1 MYLGISSSLEH
12 RSPEEWAAKHKALGL
27 DTVNFP
33 VCCDDGEDVYMAYK
47 KAADQTGL
55 SIAEVGVWRNTLAA
69 DPDERKHWIDYAV
82 RQLRMADA
90 IGADCCVN
98 VVGTPYGP
106 RWDGGYR
113 ENFSREL
120 WDMAVSMIQQIIDT
134 AQPTHTKFC
143 IESMPWMIP
152 SSPDE
157 YLRLIE
163 DVDREMFG
171 THLDVV
177 NMITTPRRYFFNDE
191 FLMECFEKLHGTI
204 VSCHLKD
211 IRLKPEYT
219 FQLQECACGEGT
231 LNLKLYTQLA
241 TAENPHMPMIIE
253 HLTTD
258 EEYVASVKYVR
269 ERLVDSVG
277 IDFVHPSPCHGLI

>member
-12 RSPEEWAAKHKALGL
+12 SSPQDWAQKHKALGL
-27 DTVNFP
+27 QTVNFP
-33 VCCDDGEDVYMAYK
+33 VNCDDGEETFMAYK
-47 KAADQTGL
+47 KAADEAGL
-55 SIAEVGVWRNTLAA
+55 TIAEVGVWRNTLAA
-69 DPDERKHWIDYAV
+69 DPEERQHWIDYAI

-90 IGADCCVN
+90 IGAVCCVN

-113 ENFSREL
+113 ENFSTEL
-120 WDMAVSMIQQIIDT
+120 WDMAVSMIRQIIDT
-134 AQPTHTKFC
+134 ARPHHTKFC

-152 SSPDE
+152 SGPDE

-163 DVDREMFG
+163 AVDRTEFG

-177 NMITTPRRYFFNDE
+177 NMITSPKRYFFNDE
-191 FLMECFEKLHGTI
+191 FLDECFEKLHGTI

-219 FQLQECACGEGT
+219 FQLEECACGQGT
-231 LNLKLYTQLA
+231 LNLQRYIRLA
-241 TAENPHMPMIIE
+241 TTENPCMPMIIE

-258 EEYVASVKYVR
+258 AEYIASVQYVQELTR
-269 ERLVDSVG
+269 
-277 IDFVHPSPCHGLI
+277 PSFDHS

>member
-1 MYLGISSSLEH
+1 MYLGISSSLQH
-12 RSPEEWAAKHKALGL
+12 SSPEEWAAKHKALGL
-27 DTVNFP
+27 ETVNFP
-33 VCCDDGEDVYMAYK
+33 VTCDDGEDVFMAYK
-47 KAADQTGL
+47 KAADEVGL
-55 SIAEVGVWRNTLAA
+55 TIAEVGVWRNTLAA
-69 DPDERKHWIDYAV
+69 DSVERQQWIDYAV

-90 IGADCCVN
+90 IGATCCVN
-98 VVGTPYGP
+98 VMGTPYGP

-120 WDMAVSMIQQIIDT
+120 WDMAVKMIRLIIDT
-134 AQPTHTKFC
+134 ARPKYTKFS

-157 YLRLIE
+157 YLHLIE
-163 DVDREMFG
+163 DVDRTEFG

-177 NMITTPRRYFFNDE
+177 NMITTPQRYFYNNE
-191 FLMECFEKLHGTI
+191 FLRECFEKLHGTI

-211 IRLKPEYT
+211 ILLKPEYT

-231 LNLKLYTQLA
+231 LDINLYAQLA
-241 TAENPHMPMIIE
+241 NAENPNMPMIIE

-258 EEYVASVKYVR
+258 KEYVASVQYVR
-269 ERLVDSVG
+269 ERL
-277 IDFVHPSPCHGLI
+277 LRTN

>member
-1 MYLGISSSLEH
+1 MYLGISSSLAH
-12 RSPEEWAAKHKALGL
+12 KSPQEWAQRHKTLGL
-27 DTVNFP
+27 QTVNFP
-33 VCCDDGEDVYMAYK
+33 VCCDDGEETFMSYK
-47 KAADQTGL
+47 QAADEVGL
-55 SIAEVGVWRNTLAA
+55 TIAEVGVWRNTLAV
-69 DPDERKHWIDYAV
+69 DPEERQRWIDYAI

-90 IGADCCVN
+90 IGAVCCVN

-106 RWDGGYR
+106 RWDGGSR
-113 ENFSREL
+113 ENFSAEL
-120 WDMAVSMIQQIIDT
+120 WDMAVSMIRQIIDT
-134 AQPTHTKFC
+134 ARPHHTKFC

-163 DVDREMFG
+163 AVDRAEFG

-177 NMITTPRRYFFNDE
+177 NMITSPRRYFFNDE
-191 FLMECFEKLHGTI
+191 FLEECFEKLHGTI

-219 FQLQECACGEGT
+219 FQLEECACGQGT
-231 LNLKLYTQLA
+231 LDIKRYIRLA
-241 TAENPHMPMIIE
+241 TAEDPCMPMIIE

-258 EEYVASVKYVR
+258 EEYIASVQYV
-269 ERLVDSVG
+269 EKLYD
-277 IDFVHPSPCHGLI
+277 DD

>member
-12 RSPEEWAAKHKALGL
+12 GSPEEWANKHKALGL
-27 DTVNFP
+27 KTVVFP
-33 VCCDDGEDVYMAYK
+33 VCCDDGEETIMAYK
-47 KAADQTGL
+47 KAADEVGL
-55 SIAEVGVWRNTLAA
+55 TIAEVGVWRNTLAA
-69 DPDERKHWIDYAV
+69 DPDERKRWIAYAI

-90 IGADCCVN
+90 IGAACCVN
-98 VVGTPYGP
+98 VVGTPYGA

-113 ENFSREL
+113 DNFSKEL
-120 WDMAVSMIQQIIDT
+120 WDMAVGMIRQVID
-134 AQPTHTKFC
+134 AVRPVHAKFC

-163 DVDREMFG
+163 DVDRAEFG

-177 NMITTPRRYFFNDE
+177 NMITSPRRYFYNDE
-191 FLMECFEKLHGTI
+191 FLEECFQKLHGTI

-211 IRLKPEYT
+211 ILLKQEYT

-231 LNLKLYTQLA
+231 LDIERYTQLA
-241 TAENPHMPMIIE
+241 NAEDTRMPMIIE

-258 EEYVASVKYVR
+258 EEYEASVRYVLG
-269 ERLVDSVG
+269 RLKG
-277 IDFVHPSPCHGLI
+277 CELL

>member
-1 MYLGISSSLEH
+1 MYLGISSSLQH
-12 RSPEEWAAKHKALGL
+12 SSPEEWAAKHKALGL
-27 DTVNFP
+27 ETVNFP
-33 VCCDDGEDVYMAYK
+33 VTCDDGEDVFMAYK
-47 KAADQTGL
+47 KAADEVGL
-55 SIAEVGVWRNTLAA
+55 TIAEVGVWRNTLAA
-69 DPDERKHWIDYAV
+69 DSVERQQWIDYAV

-90 IGADCCVN
+90 IGATCCVN

-120 WDMAVSMIQQIIDT
+120 WDMAVKMIRLIIDT
-134 AQPTHTKFC
+134 ARPKYTKFS

-157 YLRLIE
+157 YLHLIE
-163 DVDREMFG
+163 DVDRTEFG

-177 NMITTPRRYFFNDE
+177 NMITTPQRYFYNDE
-191 FLMECFEKLHGTI
+191 FLRECFEKLHGTI

-211 IRLKPEYT
+211 ILLKPEYT

-231 LNLKLYTQLA
+231 MDINLYAQLA
-241 TAENPHMPMIIE
+241 NAENPNMPMIIE

-258 EEYVASVKYVR
+258 KEYVASVLYVR
-269 ERLVDSVG
+269 ERL
-277 IDFVHPSPCHGLI
+277 LRTN

>member
-12 RSPEEWAAKHKALGL
+12 GSPEEWAQKHKSLGL
-27 DTVNFP
+27 ETVNFP
-33 VCCDDGEDVYMAYK
+33 VSCDDGAEVIMAYK
-47 KAADQTGL
+47 QAADEAGL
-55 SIAEVGVWRNTLAA
+55 TIAEVGVWRNTLAT
-69 DPDERKHWIDYAV
+69 DPEERQHWIDYAI

-90 IGADCCVN
+90 IGAACCVN

-113 ENFSREL
+113 ENFSPEL
-120 WDMAVSMIQQIIDT
+120 WDMAVNMIRQIIDT
-134 AQPTHTKFC
+134 ARPRHTKFC

-157 YLRLIE
+157 YLHLIE
-163 DVDREMFG
+163 DVDRTEFG

-191 FLMECFEKLHGTI
+191 FLEECFEKLHDTI

-219 FQLQECACGEGT
+219 FQLEECACGQGT
-231 LNLKLYTQLA
+231 LDIKRYIHLA
-241 TAENPHMPMIIE
+241 TTENPRMPMIIE

-258 EEYVASVKYVR
+258 EEYFSSVQYIR
-269 ERLVDSVG
+269 ELTG
-277 IDFVHPSPCHGLI
+277 IQK

>member
-47 KAADQTGL
+47 KAADQVGL
-55 SIAEVGVWRNTLAA
+55 TIAEVGVWRNTLAA
-69 DPDERKHWIDYAV
+69 DPAERKHWIDYAV

-120 WDMAVSMIQQIIDT
+120 WNMAVSMIQQIIDT

-211 IRLKPEYT
+211 ILLKPEYT
-219 FQLQECACGEGT
+219 FQLQECACGDGT
-231 LNLKLYTQLA
+231 LNLELYAQLA

-269 ERLVDSVG
+269 ERLAIYSD
-277 IDFVHPSPCHGLI
+277 HH

>member
-12 RSPEEWAAKHKALGL
+12 GSPEEWANKHKALGL
-27 DTVNFP
+27 KTVVFP
-33 VCCDDGEDVYMAYK
+33 VCCDDGEETIVAYK
-47 KAADQTGL
+47 KAADEAGL
-55 SIAEVGVWRNTLAA
+55 TIAEVGVWRNTLAA
-69 DPDERKHWIDYAV
+69 DPDERKRWIDYAI

-90 IGADCCVN
+90 IGAACCVN
-98 VVGTPYGP
+98 VVGTPYGT

-113 ENFSREL
+113 DNFSKEL
-120 WDMAVSMIQQIIDT
+120 WDMAVGMIRQVID
-134 AQPTHTKFC
+134 AVRPVHAKFC

-163 DVDREMFG
+163 DVDRAEFG

-177 NMITTPRRYFFNDE
+177 NMITSPRRYFYNDE
-191 FLMECFEKLHGTI
+191 FLEECFQKLHGTI

-211 IRLKPEYT
+211 ILLKQEYT

-231 LNLKLYTQLA
+231 LDIERYARLA

-258 EEYVASVKYVR
+258 EEYEASVRYVQG
-269 ERLVDSVG
+269 RLKG
-277 IDFVHPSPCHGLI
+277 CELL

>member
-12 RSPEEWAAKHKALGL
+12 GIPAEWALKHKALGL
-27 DTVNFP
+27 KTVVFP
-33 VCCDDGEDVYMAYK
+33 VSCLDGEETVLAYK
-47 KAADQTGL
+47 KAADEAGL
-55 SIAEVGVWRNTLAA
+55 TIAEVGVWRNTLAS
-69 DPDERKHWIDYAV
+69 DPEERERWIVYAIE
-82 RQLRMADA
+82 QLRMADA
-90 IGADCCVN
+90 IGAACCVN

-113 ENFSREL
+113 DNFSPEL
-120 WDMAVSMIQQIIDT
+120 WDMAVRMIRRIIDT
-134 AQPTHTKFC
+134 ARPVHTKFC

-163 DVDREMFG
+163 DVDRAEFG

-177 NMITTPRRYFFNDE
+177 NMITTPRRYFYNDE
-191 FLMECFEKLHGTI
+191 FLEECFVKLHGTI

-219 FQLQECACGEGT
+219 FQLEECACGEGA
-231 LNLKLYTQLA
+231 LDIELYARLA
-241 TAENPHMPMIIE
+241 TAESPYTPMIIE

-258 EEYVASVKYVR
+258 EEYVSSVRYVK
-269 ERLVDSVG
+269 SV
-277 IDFVHPSPCHGLI
+277 LTNLKN

>member
-1 MYLGISSSLEH
+1 MYLGISSSLQH
-12 RSPEEWAAKHKALGL
+12 SSPEEWAAKHKALGL
-27 DTVNFP
+27 ETVNFP
-33 VCCDDGEDVYMAYK
+33 VTCDDGEDVFMAYK
-47 KAADQTGL
+47 KAADEVGL
-55 SIAEVGVWRNTLAA
+55 TIAEVGVWRNTLAA
-69 DPDERKHWIDYAV
+69 DSVERQQWIDYAV

-90 IGADCCVN
+90 IGATCCVN

-106 RWDGGYR
+106 RWDGSYR

-120 WDMAVSMIQQIIDT
+120 WDMAIKMIRLIIDT
-134 AQPTHTKFC
+134 ARPKYTKFS

-157 YLRLIE
+157 YLHLIE
-163 DVDREMFG
+163 DVDRTEFG

-177 NMITTPRRYFFNDE
+177 NMITTPQRYFYNDE
-191 FLMECFEKLHGTI
+191 FLRECFEKLHGTI

-211 IRLKPEYT
+211 ILLKPEYT

-231 LNLKLYTQLA
+231 LDINLYAQLA
-241 TAENPHMPMIIE
+241 NAENPNMPMIIE

-258 EEYVASVKYVR
+258 KEYVASVQYVR
-269 ERLVDSVG
+269 ERL
-277 IDFVHPSPCHGLI
+277 LRTN